1 LYFRFRSWT
10 WCRVH
15 LEMIAERTET
25 PSQMD
30 SPSIDVLLATYNGAR
45 YLRPQI
51 ESVLNQKEV
60 SFRVLVRDDGS
71 VDETPAVIEHY
82 KRLRPECI
90 VHLGGSDNLGVIGN
104 FAHLLGEATAPYVAL
119 CDQDDIW
126 EPHKLRILLE
136 TMHDLEERHGIDT
149 PLLVHCDL
157 RVVDE
162 ALRERHSS
170 YWRFA
175 GVYPSRSSLPRLLL
189 KNTIAGC
196 ASLANKAL
204 VRLALP
210 VPRAALMH
218 DYWLALVACAAG
230 HVGAVE
236 EPLMLYR
243 QHERNTIGARP
254 YNWRSFVDRIADGLA
269 HWDLSAL
276 RRQAAA
282 LSERCHELMTA
293 ENRALID
300 DFVDLPRRNWIG
312 QRWFLLHH
320 GIVMPGLMRNLV
332 LFFCMRLGR

>member
-1 LYFRFRSWT
+1 
-10 WCRVH
+10 
-15 LEMIAERTET
+15 
-25 PSQMD
+25 MD
-30 SPSIDVLLATYNGAR
+30 SSSIDVLLATYNGAR

-71 VDETPAVIEHY
+71 VDETPAIIEHY
-82 KRLRPECI
+82 KRLRPDCI

-157 RVVDE
+157 RVVDD

-254 YNWRSFVDRIADGLA
+254 YDWRSFVDRITDGLA

-282 LSERCHELMTA
+282 LSERCHEVMTA

>member
-1 LYFRFRSWT
+1 
-10 WCRVH
+10 
-15 LEMIAERTET
+15 
-25 PSQMD
+25 MD
-30 SPSIDVLLATYNGAR
+30 SSSIDVLLATYNGAR

-82 KRLRPECI
+82 RRLRPECI

-157 RVVDE
+157 RVVDD

-282 LSERCHELMTA
+282 LSERCHEVMTA

-320 GIVMPGLMRNLV
+320 GIVMPGLMRNLI

>member
-1 LYFRFRSWT
+1 
-10 WCRVH
+10 
-15 LEMIAERTET
+15 
-25 PSQMD
+25 MD
-30 SPSIDVLLATYNGAR
+30 SSSIDVLLATYNGAR
-45 YLRPQI
+45 YLRPKI

-71 VDETPAVIEHY
+71 VDETPAIIEHY

-157 RVVDE
+157 RVVDD

-254 YNWRSFVDRIADGLA
+254 YDWRSFVDRITDGLA

-282 LSERCHELMTA
+282 LSERCHEVMTA

>member
-1 LYFRFRSWT
+1 
-10 WCRVH
+10 
-15 LEMIAERTET
+15 
-25 PSQMD
+25 
-30 SPSIDVLLATYNGAR
+30 
-45 YLRPQI
+45 
-51 ESVLNQKEV
+51 
-60 SFRVLVRDDGS
+60 

-82 KRLRPECI
+82 RRLRPECI

>member
-1 LYFRFRSWT
+1 MYFRFRSWT

-82 KRLRPECI
+82 RRLRPECI

-320 GIVMPGLMRNLV
+320 GIVMPGLMRNLI

>member
-1 LYFRFRSWT
+1 MYFRFRSWT

-82 KRLRPECI
+82 KRLRPERI

>member
-1 LYFRFRSWT
+1 
-10 WCRVH
+10 
-15 LEMIAERTET
+15 
-25 PSQMD
+25 MD
-30 SPSIDVLLATYNGAR
+30 SSSIDVLLATYNGAR

-71 VDETPAVIEHY
+71 VDETPAIIEHY
-82 KRLRPECI
+82 KRLRPDCI

-157 RVVDE
+157 RVVDD

-254 YNWRSFVDRIADGLA
+254 YDWRSFVDRITDGLV

-282 LSERCHELMTA
+282 LSERCHEVMTA